1 MKTSIKN
8 LLKKEL
14 RNKSILITGGTGSF
28 GQNSIRYLLK
38 NFSLKRIV
46 IYSRDEKKQFF
57 MSQSKDFNPENH
69 KNLRYFIG
77 DVRDYSRLNY
87 AMEDCDFVIHAAALK
102 HVSIA
107 EYNPM
112 EVVKTNIMGANNI
125 VQAAISNNVKKIVA
139 LSTDKAVNPIN
150 LYGATKLASDKLFI
164 AANNIV
170 GKKKCIFSI
179 VRYGNVVGSRG
190 SVMEIFK
197 NLSKNKNNIYPIT
210 DSAMTR
216 FWVTLEET
224 VEFVLL
230 SLLRM
235 QGGEIFV
242 PKIDSIYIKDL
253 VPSFNSKAKIKII
266 GLRPGEK
273 VHEVL
278 YSKEDS
284 ESTIEFENFYTI
296 KPQIK
301 FTTTK
306 TDYFLTPLGEKG
318 KKVSPGSE
326 YNSFNNPSFLSVNE
340 LKRLVKKY

>member
-1 MKTSIKN
+1 
-8 LLKKEL
+8 
-14 RNKSILITGGTGSF
+14 
-28 GQNSIRYLLK
+28 
-38 NFSLKRIV
+38 
-46 IYSRDEKKQFF
+46 
-57 MSQSKDFNPENH
+57 
-69 KNLRYFIG
+69 
-77 DVRDYSRLNY
+77 
-87 AMEDCDFVIHAAALK
+87 
-102 HVSIA
+102 
-107 EYNPM
+107 
-112 EVVKTNIMGANNI
+112 
-125 VQAAISNNVKKIVA
+125 
-139 LSTDKAVNPIN
+139 
-150 LYGATKLASDKLFI
+150 
-164 AANNIV
+164 
-170 GKKKCIFSI
+170 
-179 VRYGNVVGSRG
+179 
-190 SVMEIFK
+190 
-197 NLSKNKNNIYPIT
+197 
-210 DSAMTR
+210 
-216 FWVTLEET
+216 
-224 VEFVLL
+224 
-230 SLLRM
+230 M